1 MRRRALPIDNPLL
14 VRRSRLRAAV
24 APSGRAAAL
33 AAALAAVAALA
44 AGCSGDKEGAQ
55 TAAAAPATGQPGAGA
70 RGGPGAA
77 GGSDGAG
84 GGRGAPSVALSA
96 SDVSVVRRRAIE
108 ASTPIAGDL
117 RPVETVEVRARL
129 EGDLVGVYVNEGERV
144 SAGQL
149 LARFEASEQVSDRRS
164 AEAERAAAEAALN
177 TAQWNAEQSGELF
190 RAGAIPERDYRVAEQ
205 AVSAARAQLAAAEAR
220 LRSTGSFVTDTRV
233 LSPVAGV
240 VERRVVQNGERVA
253 RGAPMFTVVRNDVL
267 ELTASVPSRSAG
279 DVRPGQT
286 VHFTADG
293 RAFDGTVARVSP
305 TIDPATRSLTVYVR
319 VPNHDGTLK
328 GNTFA
333 TGRVIGQTIDGAL
346 VVPTTA
352 LRQAGDDSAS
362 FVYRLAG
369 GTIDRTP
376 VRLGVVDEAT
386 GVAQVLDGLSEGDRV
401 IVGNV
406 GAIGSGMRATVV
418 DASGESQVGSDRQ
431 KGGTRPPPSP

>member
-1 MRRRALPIDNPLL
+1 
-14 VRRSRLRAAV
+14 
-24 APSGRAAAL
+24 
-33 AAALAAVAALA
+33 
-44 AGCSGDKEGAQ
+44 
-55 TAAAAPATGQPGAGA
+55 
-70 RGGPGAA
+70 
-77 GGSDGAG
+77 
-84 GGRGAPSVALSA
+84 
-96 SDVSVVRRRAIE
+96 
-108 ASTPIAGDL
+108 
-117 RPVETVEVRARL
+117 
-129 EGDLVGVYVNEGERV
+129 
-144 SAGQL
+144 
-149 LARFEASEQVSDRRS
+149 
-164 AEAERAAAEAALN
+164 
-177 TAQWNAEQSGELF
+177 
-190 RAGAIPERDYRVAEQ
+190 
-205 AVSAARAQLAAAEAR
+205 
-220 LRSTGSFVTDTRV
+220 
-233 LSPVAGV
+233 
-240 VERRVVQNGERVA
+240 
-253 RGAPMFTVVRNDVL
+253 
-267 ELTASVPSRSAG
+267 
-279 DVRPGQT
+279 
-286 VHFTADG
+286 
-293 RAFDGTVARVSP
+293 
-305 TIDPATRSLTVYVR
+305 VYVR